1 MQRINIP
8 RVIRTVSPTR
18 VARFT
23 HRQLHSTRALGAA
36 RGQEVWSSPVVL
48 AELEVA
54 DEQLVVDL
62 GPQVAGPEEM
72 HTVQVGDVHT
82 PAEGGR
88 EGEREREREREGFS
102 GTSGCMNILH
112 MLY

>member
-1 MQRINIP
+1 MFP
-8 RVIRTVSPTR
+8 
-18 VARFT
+18 VAHFT
-23 HRQLHSTRALGAA
+23 HQQLHNITTLGA
-36 RGQEVWSSPVVL
+36 WSSPVVF

-88 EGEREREREREGFS
+88 ERERERGRGEGFS
-102 GTSGCMNILH
+102 GTSGCMNILQ
-112 MLY
+112 L